1 MLMRCCA
8 LAGLGLAMFS
18 LISGDVA
25 RANVIPLVSA
35 SASSGLGGGFDR
47 TAIHTVDQSGLT
59 GDEHSNVPDG
69 GMWLTNGTFAAPN
82 DTTPQITFDLGAAYV
97 VDTLKVWNYNESG
110 LPSRGISSARIS
122 VAGAD
127 QVFSP
132 LIDAQAFTVAPGT
145 PGDFSQSIALGGA
158 TARYVRID
166 NITNAGDGLAFAGLS
181 EVRFDGTLAPGE
193 SRELPLPTTI
203 DEVSSNLFGFNRGAG
218 YLVNHAGMGGKVHSR
233 APDGMM
239 WLNQGSFPNVPPEQ
253 FDLDPFIVFDVGAEK
268 LLDRMVIWNYNEAL
282 PGRDDLLVR
291 GIKTADILVAGEDK
305 VFTTL
310 ITGQELTI
318 APGTDDVDFGQIIDL
333 TGTTARYI
341 KLENLVNHGAG
352 NDFMGL
358 SEVQIYEVPEPSS
371 WALLTLGALALLARR
386 RK

>member
-8 LAGLGLAMFS
+8 LAGLGLAMFG

-25 RANVIPLVSA
+25 RASVIPLVSA

-59 GDEHSNVPDG
+59 GDEHTNVPDG
-69 GMWLTNGTFAAPN
+69 SMWLTHGTFAAPN
-82 DTTPQITFDLGAAYV
+82 DTAPQITFDLGASYL
-97 VDTLKVWNYNESG
+97 VDSMKVWNYNELN

-127 QVFSP
+127 QVFTP
-132 LIDAQAFTVAPGT
+132 FIDAQVLTVAPGT
-145 PGDFSQSIALGGA
+145 PGDFSQSISLGGTA
-158 TARYVRID
+158 ARYVRID
-166 NITNAGDGLAFAGLS
+166 NITNAGDSLAFAGLS

-203 DEVSSNLFGFNRGAG
+203 ADVSSSIAGFNREAA
-218 YLVNHAGMGGKVHSR
+218 YLVNNAGMGGKAHSR
-233 APDGMM
+233 APTGMM
-239 WLNQGSFPNVPPEQ
+239 WLNQGSFGNVPAEQ
-253 FDLDPFIVFDVGAEK
+253 FDLDPFIVFDVGAEQP
-268 LLDRMVIWNYNEAL
+268 LDRLVIWNYNEAL
-282 PGRDDLLVR
+282 PGRADLLNR
-291 GIKTADILVAGEDK
+291 GIKTADILVAGEDQ

-310 ITGQELTI
+310 IAGQELNI

-341 KLENLVNHGAG
+341 KLDNLVNFG
-352 NDFMGL
+352 NNENFVGL
-358 SEVQIYEVPEPSS
+358 SEVQIYGVPEPGT
-371 WALLTLGALALLARR
+371 WALLTVGALALLARR